1 MDRANESK
9 EAGGPDSG
17 QPRAKRPYAP
27 PRVLTD
33 EAFEQISLACAPGLK
48 MTTKKNFT

>member
-1 MDRANESK
+1 MDRADESTDP
-9 EAGGPDSG
+9 GRRGSG
-17 QPRAKRPYAP
+17 QPRTKRPYAP

-33 EAFEQISLACAPGLK
+33 EAFEQISLACTNAQK